1 MSRLT
6 KFVTVAAVLSVG
18 SVAAGVAILKSMDFN
33 EYRTTIAERLQGA
46 TGRQVEIA
54 GDLNLDISLNPTLS
68 IQGISLGNAEWG
80 SRPEMAKLDRLEAE
94 VEVLP
99 LLSGE
104 VRITRVLIAGLD
116 LLAETN
122 ADGQGNWAFVPADT
136 EQPADTT
143 EGEGSGL
150 PVTPVVDSL
159 RIENVRATYRDGQT
173 GEEMTVNLAAFDATA
188 EGPDSPIGF
197 RAEGDYNGASY
208 AMEGEVGAVGA
219 LLRGS
224 APYPIALKANAF
236 DAEIRVDGNIA
247 QPREAKGIDLAIAAG
262 VDDLAGTLKAAA
274 AALPALEGVAAMPAT
289 SLTLAAKARDNETG
303 YAVEEIDLKLGE
315 SDLTGRVALAM
326 ADARPK
332 VEAAFSSNL
341 LDLTVLAPAGEGV
354 ADDAGGTPPATL
366 PAAEEDDGRVFSADP
381 LPLEALRAADADVSL
396 EIARLVLP
404 NGMDMG
410 EVAVK
415 LGLDAGHL
423 DLKTAVADL
432 GGGKVDLDVVLDA
445 TNDVALNQTGIVM
458 TKVVAGA
465 LLDEMGHK
473 DLISEA
479 PIDATIRL
487 DGQGVS
493 IRELAAGLNGEI
505 LLQVGKGQVNRSA
518 VDLVGA
524 DVLSQIAGAVNP
536 LREKRQYTPLSCAV
550 VRFLVEDGMATAD
563 KGIAMETDQFVVV
576 GSGAVNLKTEELDLA
591 VKPEAREGLGVSLGG
606 VAGLARVRG
615 TLAEPTVG
623 LDEAAAAKQAASIG
637 AALATGGLSILG
649 EALVNRATRDAHPC
663 QTALGMAP
671 AEPQP
676 AATGNDTAGTG
687 GGGKSSPAEKAE
699 KGVKDAVEDIGNAL
713 KGLFGG
719 SN

>member
-6 KFVTVAAVLSVG
+6 KIVTAVAVLVVG
-18 SVAAGVAILKSMDFN
+18 SLAAGVAILKSMDFN
-33 EYRTTIAERLQGA
+33 EYRATIAERLQGV

-54 GDLNLDISLNPTLS
+54 GDLNLDISLNPALS
-68 IQGISLGNAEWG
+68 VQGISLANTEWG
-80 SRPEMAKLDRLEAE
+80 SRPEMVKLDRLEAE

-104 VRITRVLIAGLD
+104 VRITRILVAGLD

-122 ADGQGNWAFVPADT
+122 ADGQGNWAFVTADT
-136 EQPADTT
+136 ERPADPA
-143 EGEGSGL
+143 EGEGSEL
-150 PVTPVVDSL
+150 PFTPVVDAV
-159 RIENVRATYRDGQT
+159 RIENVRVTYRDGQT
-173 GEEMTVNLAAFDATA
+173 GEEMTVHLAALDATT

-197 RAEGDYNGASY
+197 RAEGDCNGAEFT
-208 AMEGEVGAVGA
+208 AAGEVGPVMA
-219 LLRGS
+219 LLQGS
-224 APYPIALKANAF
+224 APYPVALEASVF
-236 DAEIRVDGNIA
+236 DAEITVDGNIA
-247 QPREAKGIDLAIAAG
+247 KPREAKGIDLTISADIEN
-262 VDDLAGTLKAAA
+262 LAETLSAAA
-274 AALPALEGVAAMPAT
+274 AVLPALEGAAAVPAT
-289 SLTLAAKARDNETG
+289 SLTMAAKARDNETG
-303 YAVEEIDLKLGE
+303 YAVEEIDVKLGE

-341 LDLTVLAPAGEGV
+341 LDLTVLAPAGEG
-354 ADDAGGTPPATL
+354 AAADAGGTPPATP
-366 PAAEEDDGRVFSADP
+366 PAAEEGDGRVFPADP

-404 NGMDMG
+404 NGMDMA

-415 LGLDAGHL
+415 LGLDAGNL

-445 TNDVALNQTGIVM
+445 TNDVALSQTGIVV

-487 DGQGVS
+487 DGQGAS

-649 EALVNRATRDAHPC
+649 EALVNRATRDSHPC

-676 AATGNDTAGTG
+676 AATGNDTTGTG
-687 GGGKSSPAEKAE
+687 GGGESSPAE

-719 SN
+719 GN